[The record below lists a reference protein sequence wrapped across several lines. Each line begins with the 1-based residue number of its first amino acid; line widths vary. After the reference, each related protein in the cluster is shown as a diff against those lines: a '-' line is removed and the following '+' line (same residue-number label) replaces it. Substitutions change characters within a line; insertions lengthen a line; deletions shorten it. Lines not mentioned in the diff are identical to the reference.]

1 MSPIAHR
8 MLLLLLLGNTVARS
22 QTFEGNQVTVAHTVL
37 FWSRFAVFISSKN
50 VPVSLLTDVQLRIG
64 QQQILQGRVHLN
76 YYFSPHTSF
85 SIGGIV
91 FTRQESTTTTIAL
104 VQILHSFAHQ
114 GLEPAVRLRFDYCW
128 LTHHDILELSEQTWR
143 LRLQPAVSIPIAPNL
158 KFTLNTEV
166 FLEHATPLLIDE
178 NRLQVGVQWQAFD
191 TATLLTAH
199 QNRAFF
205 GRTMKFEHSLFSSSR
220 TIASVTC
227 SCGTFLIDYCITN

>member
-8 MLLLLLLGNTVARS
+8 MLLMLLLSSAAAYS
-22 QTFEGNQVTVAHTVL
+22 QTFEGNQVTVAHTASS
-37 FWSRFAVFISSKN
+37 WSRLGVLLSSKQI
-50 VPVSLLTDVQLRIG
+50 PFSLMMDTQLRIG
-64 QQQILQGRVHLN
+64 QSQVLQGRVHLN

-114 GLEPAVRLRFDYCW
+114 GTEPAVRLRFDYRW

-143 LRLQPAVSIPIAPNL
+143 LRLQPAVSIPFAPNL

-191 TATLLTAH
+191 TATLLTAY

-205 GRTMKFEHSLFSSSR
+205 GRTMKFEHSLFIVLLVR
-220 TIASVTC
+220 LQV
-227 SCGTFLIDYCITN
+227 

>member
-1 MSPIAHR
+1 MLL
-8 MLLLLLLGNTVARS
+8 MLLLGSAAAYS
-22 QTFEGNQVTVAHTVL
+22 QTFEGNQVTVAHTASS
-37 FWSRFAVFISSKN
+37 WSRLGVFLSSKQM
-50 VPVSLLTDVQLRIG
+50 PFSLMMDTQLRIG
-64 QQQILQGRVHLN
+64 QSQVLQGRVHLN

-104 VQILHSFAHQ
+104 VQILHTFAYQ
-114 GLEPAVRLRFDYCW
+114 GLEPAVRLRFDYRW

-143 LRLQPAVSIPIAPNL
+143 LRLQPAVSIPIVPNL
-158 KFTLNTEV
+158 KFALNTEV

-191 TATLLTAH
+191 TATLLTAY

-205 GRTMKFEHSLFSSSR
+205 GRTMKFEHSLFIVLLVR
-220 TIASVTC
+220 LQV
-227 SCGTFLIDYCITN
+227 

>member
-8 MLLLLLLGNTVARS
+8 MLLMLLLGSAAAYS
-22 QTFEGNQVTVAHTVL
+22 QTFEGNQVTVAHTASS
-37 FWSRFAVFISSKN
+37 WSRLGVFLSSKQM
-50 VPVSLLTDVQLRIG
+50 PISLMMDTQLRIG
-64 QQQILQGRVHLN
+64 QSQVLQGRMHLN

-114 GLEPAVRLRFDYCW
+114 GTEPAVRLRFDYRW

-143 LRLQPAVSIPIAPNL
+143 LRLQPAVSIPIMPNL

-191 TATLLTAH
+191 TATLLTAY

-205 GRTMKFEHSLFSSSR
+205 GRTMKFEHSLFIVLLVR
-220 TIASVTC
+220 LQV
-227 SCGTFLIDYCITN
+227 

>member
-1 MSPIAHR
+1 MSPIAR
-8 MLLLLLLGNTVARS
+8 RILLLLLWSNTAARS
-22 QTFEGNQVTVAHTVL
+22 QTFEGNQVTVAHTVSS
-37 FWSRFAVFISSKN
+37 WSRFAVLISSKQM
-50 VPVSLLTDVQLRIG
+50 PFSLMMDTQLRIG
-64 QQQILQGRVHLN
+64 QSQVLQGRVHLN

-104 VQILHSFAHQ
+104 VQILHTFAYQ
-114 GLEPAVRLRFDYCW
+114 GLEPAVRLRFDYRW

-143 LRLQPAVSIPIAPNL
+143 LRLQPAVSIPIVPNL
-158 KFTLNTEV
+158 KFALNTEV

-191 TATLLTAH
+191 TATLLTAY

-205 GRTMKFEHSLFSSSR
+205 GRTMKFEHSLFIVLLVR
-220 TIASVTC
+220 LQV
-227 SCGTFLIDYCITN
+227 